1 MARPIESAGTLT
13 SRSCCG
19 SVTTERSAKVA
30 GEDRRWEVRWRHVC
44 RLRLGSTATACTSE
58 APLTGLNDP
67 EYVAI
72 DVTSKMGVLDEATC
86 VELLESTPIGRI
98 AFATDGELLV
108 LPINF
113 RWYEH
118 SVVFRTLEGHKLAAA
133 AEQQHVCFEVDHW
146 DADTRTG
153 WSVVVQGVAHEVR
166 QWAEE
171 AQLDDLGLIPWA
183 RAEWR
188 PIWVQIEPTMISGR
202 VLR

>member
-1 MARPIESAGTLT
+1 M
-13 SRSCCG
+13 
-19 SVTTERSAKVA
+19 
-30 GEDRRWEVRWRHVC
+30 
-44 RLRLGSTATACTSE
+44 
-58 APLTGLNDP
+58 NDP

-98 AFATDGELLV
+98 GFATDDGLLV
-108 LPINF
+108 LPVNF
-113 RWYEH
+113 KWYEN

-153 WSVVVQGVAHEVR
+153 WSVVVQRLHRAR
-166 QWAEE
+166 RSSINLTR
-171 AQLDDLGLIPWA
+171 LDDLGLIPWA

-188 PIWVQIEPTMISGR
+188 PIWVRIEPTMISGR

>member
-1 MARPIESAGTLT
+1 MESTLASCVPPVPRP
-13 SRSCCG
+13 
-19 SVTTERSAKVA
+19 
-30 GEDRRWEVRWRHVC
+30 
-44 RLRLGSTATACTSE
+44 TATACTSE
-58 APLTGLNDP
+58 VPRTSSKDP

-98 AFATDGELLV
+98 GFSTDGELLV
-108 LPINF
+108 LPINY

-153 WSVVVQGVAHEVR
+153 WSVVVQGVARDVTH
-166 QWAEE
+166 WAE
-171 AQLDDLGLIPWA
+171 
-183 RAEWR
+183 R
-188 PIWVQIEPTMISGR
+188 PGSTISGSSHGPGR
-202 VLR
+202 SGGRSGCGSSPR